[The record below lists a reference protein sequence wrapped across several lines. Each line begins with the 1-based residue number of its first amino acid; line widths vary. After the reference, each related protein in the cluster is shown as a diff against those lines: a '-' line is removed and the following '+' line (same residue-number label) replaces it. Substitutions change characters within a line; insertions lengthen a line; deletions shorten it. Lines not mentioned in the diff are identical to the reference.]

1 MPGPPVHADLATLAA
16 FAMSGASAWVEVAF
30 GEREGLTDSQVGF
43 RAERSRGVTT
53 LGWRCATLCICTL
66 PRQER
71 RRPDPHLAISA
82 SFAISAQRPAM
93 SECRCA
99 MLAGAGLVSVPARER
114 NQGAGRSGRGDGRPE
129 PATGLAAGEERVDRR
144 PVVETSV
151 RAGARSR
158 SERASRDS
166 FCDVQQKETRG
177 QFVDV
182 VVARAAA
189 GAGLPHRGQSWSAI
203 SPQ

>member
-1 MPGPPVHADLATLAA
+1 ML
-16 FAMSGASAWVEVAF
+16 
-30 GEREGLTDSQVGF
+30 GF
-43 RAERSRGVTT
+43 RALQVRPRSGGQTRSPELRVSSPRALLLRTHGYSAPTATT
-53 LGWRCATLCICTL
+53 TTT
-66 PRQER
+66 PRR
-71 RRPDPHLAISA
+71 VRAPVVAISA

-144 PVVETSV
+144 PVVETRV

-166 FCDVQQKETRG
+166 FCDVQQSETRG

-189 GAGLPHRGQSWSAI
+189 GAGLPHRSQSWSAI